1 MKEIKCNKC
10 SKTVSVKDEYYLK
23 RCPNCRVKDMAYNI
37 KMRELKNYDKQSKKQ
52 IKELGLQKEKLSTI
66 FKNYSSY
73 TSNYKKL
80 FKKNPSFDDY
90 LSALRNENLQLANEQ
105 AERIKKLSNKKDL
118 TIFDDNWGR
127 EVETS
132 LTPQYDKEAEY
143 NGEGFNL
150 WGSASEQPDK
160 PKPSHQD
167 KLKQEFGKYVE

>member
-10 SKTVSVKDEYYLK
+10 RKTVGVTDDYYLK

-37 KMRELKNYDKQSKKQ
+37 RMRELRNYDKQSKKQ
-52 IKELGLQKEKLSTI
+52 IKDLGLTQEKLSPI

-90 LSALRNENLQLANEQ
+90 LSALRNEKFQLAHEQ
-105 AERIKKLSNKKDL
+105 ADRIKKLSEKKDL

-132 LTPQYDKEAEY
+132 LTSQYDKEAEH
-143 NGEGFNL
+143 NSDNFNL
-150 WGSASEQPDK
+150 GGFASEQQDIPN
-160 PKPSHQD
+160 PSHQD
-167 KLKQEFGKYVE
+167 KLKREFGKYVE